1 MVRSRAN
8 ASRAGACRVTCGVQG
23 LRGVPELTHSCG
35 KTVRFPSGT
44 EGKRGKCPHCGGRV
58 DVPVSDRIPAQ
69 KMITLQPPPHWPEY
83 QAYLDGGPPP
93 RPMVMPHKLMLQTE
107 ADDAWDR
114 QAQVRPSKFW
124 CPSCKDR
131 MDVDQVICTK
141 CGLDFRTGHVLG
153 QNVKLN
159 EKGMTYLQRIPWLVD
174 ARDALKEELQSE
186 QLKKQTGKLRGKAP
200 TRRKRRSK

>member
-1 MVRSRAN
+1 
-8 ASRAGACRVTCGVQG
+8 
-23 LRGVPELTHSCG
+23 
-35 KTVRFPSGT
+35 
-44 EGKRGKCPHCGGRV
+44 
-58 DVPVSDRIPAQ
+58 
-69 KMITLQPPPHWPEY
+69 
-83 QAYLDGGPPP
+83 
-93 RPMVMPHKLMLQTE
+93 MVMPHKLMLRQE

-114 QAQVRPSKFW
+114 QSLVRPSKFW

-131 MDVDQVICTK
+131 LDVDQIICTK

-159 EKGMTYLQRIPWLVD
+159 EKGMTYLQGIPWLVE
-174 ARDALKEELQSE
+174 AREALKDELQDE